1 MTTPPMTTPTM
12 TAPGGPA
19 PTPRPGVAGPVADI
33 YAGFWRRVF
42 AYLIDS
48 ALLVLASSMV
58 MTLAT
63 AHPTGSVGA
72 LVIMDAVWTLIVL
85 FLSALY
91 PILMEC
97 SPLQATVGKLVA
109 GIKVTDLQGAR
120 ISFGRSFWRTSAHI
134 LSELTLGIGLVMCV
148 FTRYRQCLHD
158 RLAGTLVVR
167 RQYSPAEIATAG
179 PAREVG
185 VAAITLIVVGV
196 LLVAMFGLG
205 VLAGILVPLYQG
217 YVLG

>member
-1 MTTPPMTTPTM
+1 MTPPSI
-12 TAPGGPA
+12 PA
-19 PTPRPGVAGPVADI
+19 PTPQQRPAGPIVNI

-48 ALLVLASSMV
+48 ALLVLASSAV

-63 AHPTGSVGA
+63 ANPTGSVGA
-72 LVIMDAVWTLIVL
+72 LVITDAIWTLIVL
-85 FLSALY
+85 FLSSLY

-97 SPLQATVGKLVA
+97 SPLQATVGKLLA
-109 GIKVTDLQGAR
+109 GLKVTDLQGAR

-167 RQYSPAEIATAG
+167 RQYSAAEIATAG
-179 PAREVG
+179 PAPEVS
-185 VAAITLIVVGV
+185 VAVITLIVVGV

-205 VLAGILVPLYQG
+205 VLAGILVPLYQS

>member
-1 MTTPPMTTPTM
+1 M
-12 TAPGGPA
+12 TAPSVPA
-19 PTPRPGVAGPVADI
+19 PTPQPRTAGPGLDI

-48 ALLVLASSMV
+48 AVLVLASSAI

-63 AHPTGSVGA
+63 ANPTGSVGA
-72 LVIMDAVWTLIVL
+72 LVITDAIWSLIVL
-85 FLSALY
+85 FLSSLY

-109 GIKVTDLQGAR
+109 GLKVTDLQGAR

-134 LSELTLGIGLVMCV
+134 LSELTLGIGLVMCI

-167 RQYSPAEIATAG
+167 RQYSPLEIATAG
-179 PAREVG
+179 PAPEVS

-205 VLAGILVPLYQG
+205 VLAGILVPLYQS